1 MFSLSILYSSASN
14 SHAHWIAFLLE
25 VIAEAPVAEHLEHR
39 VVVRVD
45 AHFLQ
50 VVVLPRNTQ
59 ALLRIGDAL
68 VLGGRLPRKRSLN
81 WFMPALVNIN
91 VGSSFTTM
99 GALGTMVWPRLAK

>member
-1 MFSLSILYSSASN
+1 
-14 SHAHWIAFLLE
+14 
-25 VIAEAPVAEHLEHR
+25 

-45 AHFLQ
+45 AHLLQ
-50 VVVLPRNTQ
+50 VVVLAGNAQ

-68 VLGGRLPRKRSLN
+68 VLRGRLPRKRSLN